1 MYLARDKTLNDLVAI
16 KKVRI
21 LVGNETFENESQ
33 MLKECISRYIVRYY
47 GMIRKPNELWVWVVA
62 LSNGADYHGVLPQ
75 RFHRVLSEE
84 GKPVK

>member
-75 RFHRVLSEE
+75 RFHRDLSEE

>member
-1 MYLARDKTLNDLVAI
+1 MYLAIDKSLNDLVAI

-47 GMIRKPNELWVWVVA
+47 GMIRKPNELWVWEVA

-84 GKPVK
+84 GKPTK

>member
-1 MYLARDKTLNDLVAI
+1 MYLARDKSLNDLVAI

-47 GMIRKPNELWVWVVA
+47 GMIRKPNELWVWEVA

-75 RFHRVLSEE
+75 RFYRVLSEE
-84 GKPVK
+84 GKPTK

>member
-1 MYLARDKTLNDLVAI
+1 MYLARDKSLNDLVAI

-47 GMIRKPNELWVWVVA
+47 GMIRKPNELWVWEVA
-62 LSNGADYHGVLPQ
+62 LSNGADYHGELCQ
-75 RFHRVLSEE
+75 RTGVSSVSP
-84 GKPVK
+84 KSDI

>member
-1 MYLARDKTLNDLVAI
+1 MYLARDKSLNDLVAI

-47 GMIRKPNELWVWVVA
+47 GLIR
-62 LSNGADYHGVLPQ
+62 
-75 RFHRVLSEE
+75 
-84 GKPVK
+84 